1 MRQTVYRRH
10 DFYLGLIMEQGKS
23 TKDVKGKVQEG
34 KAPLRPNTEDLVDG
48 GSNHSSEETPV
59 MGVERRVGIIQL
71 EIPLTTSKKG
81 RRTNSVSA
89 KGIPIT
95 RSMVWRA
102 YKKVRSNKGSSGVDG
117 ESLKSF
123 RKHQDD
129 NLYKLWNRLTSGS
142 YFPKAVKE
150 VSIPKKDGKMRKLGI
165 PTVEDR
171 IAQQV
176 VKDYLES
183 RFEKEFQE
191 NSYGYRPLR
200 SAHEALE
207 QVRQNVRKFDWVID
221 MDIKGFFDEV
231 SHELLMKA
239 LERHVDERWVKMYI
253 KRWLESPIET
263 ETKEL
268 VYRTGKGTP
277 QGGVISPL
285 LANLF
290 LHYVFDK
297 WLSKEYPKLMFVRYA
312 DDIIVHC
319 TSQSEAEDVLK
330 SIKSRMAECQL
341 QLHEKKT
348 KIVFCKKYKKRSG
361 HKTVKFDFLGFS
373 FQPRPTGL
381 KNGLMFLGYDC
392 AISQSSKSKILGDIR
407 STDFQRWSNRSV
419 EEIAEF
425 FEKKIIGWI
434 NYYGK
439 FRKHALYPLFRYFD
453 RRLIDWARRRYK
465 RFNRSFTQACKW
477 YYRFKRKNPELF
489 AHWRMGYIDV

>member
-1 MRQTVYRRH
+1 
-10 DFYLGLIMEQGKS
+10 MEQGKS
-23 TKDVKGKVQEG
+23 TKDAKGKAQGEETSSR
-34 KAPLRPNTEDLVDG
+34 LNTDDLVDG
-48 GSNHSSEETPV
+48 GSNRISEETPV
-59 MGVERRVGIIQL
+59 MGAERRVGIIQL
-71 EIPLTTSKKG
+71 ELPLTTSKQG
-81 RRTNSVSA
+81 RRNNSVSA

-95 RSMVWRA
+95 RSMVWGA
-102 YKKVRSNKGSSGVDG
+102 YKKVRSNKGSAGVDG
-117 ESLKSF
+117 ESLRSF
-123 RKHQDD
+123 QQHQED

-150 VSIPKKDGKMRKLGI
+150 VTIPKKDGRKRKLGI

-176 VKDYLES
+176 IKDYLEA
-183 RFEKEFQE
+183 RFEQLFHDH
-191 NSYGYRPLR
+191 SYGYRPMR
-200 SAHEALE
+200 SAHQALD
-207 QVRQNVRKFDWVID
+207 QVRKNAWKRDWVID

-239 LERHVDERWVKMYI
+239 LERHVEERWVKMYI
-253 KRWLESPIET
+253 KRWLEAPIET

-297 WLSKEYPKLMFVRYA
+297 WLSIEYPNLMFVRYA

-319 TSQSEAEDVLK
+319 TSKEEAEEVLK
-330 SIKSRMAECQL
+330 SIKSRMAACYLE
-341 QLHEKKT
+341 LHEKKT
-348 KIVFCKKYKKRSG
+348 KIVFCKKYKKRSD

-373 FQPRPTGL
+373 FQPRATAMKTGQ
-381 KNGLMFLGYDC
+381 MFLGYDC
-392 AISQSSKSKILGDIR
+392 AISQSNKSKILEEIR
-407 STDFQRWSNRSV
+407 DTQFQRWTNRSI

-425 FEKKIIGWI
+425 FESRIIGWV

-465 RFNRSFTQACKW
+465 RFNRSFTQACRW

-489 AHWRMGYIDV
+489 AHWRMGFIDA

>member
-10 DFYLGLIMEQGKS
+10 EFYLGLIMEQEKS
-23 TKDVKGKVQEG
+23 NKDVKGTGQEG
-34 KAPLRPNTEDLVDG
+34 KTPLSHNTKVLFDG
-48 GSNHSSEETPV
+48 GSNRSSAETSV
-59 MGVERRVGIIQL
+59 MGAERRVGIIQL
-71 EIPLTTSKKG
+71 EIPFTTSIKG
-81 RRTNSVSA
+81 RRINSVSA

-95 RSMVWRA
+95 RLMVWRA
-102 YKKVRSNKGSSGVDG
+102 YKKVRSNKGSAGVDN
-117 ESLKSF
+117 ESLETFSQ
-123 RKHQDD
+123 HQEDK
-129 NLYKLWNRLTSGS
+129 LYKLWNRLTSGS

-150 VSIPKKDGKMRKLGI
+150 VLIPKKDGKKRKLGI

-176 VKDYLES
+176 IKDYLEA
-183 RFEKEFQE
+183 RFEKEFHD

-200 SAHEALE
+200 SAHEALA
-207 QVRQNVRKFDWVID
+207 QVRKNVRKSDWVID

-239 LERHVDERWVKMYI
+239 LERHVEESWVKMYI
-253 KRWLESPIET
+253 KRWLEAPIET

-268 VYRTGKGTP
+268 KYRTGKGTP

-285 LANLF
+285 LGNLF

-297 WLSKEYPKLMFVRYA
+297 WLSKVYPRLDFVRYA

-319 TSQSEAEDVLK
+319 KTQTEAEAVLK
-330 SIKSRMAECQL
+330 SIKIRMVNCHL

-348 KIVFCKKYKKRSG
+348 KIVFCKKYKKRSEY
-361 HKTVKFDFLGFS
+361 KTVKFDFLGFS
-373 FQPRPTGL
+373 FQPRPAAM
-381 KNGLMFLGYDC
+381 KSGLMFLGYDC
-392 AISQSSKSKILGDIR
+392 AISQLSKNRILEGIR
-407 STDFQRWSNRSV
+407 ATNFQRWTNRKI

-425 FEKKIIGWI
+425 FERKIIGWI

-439 FRKHALYPLFRYFD
+439 FRKHALNPLFRCFD

-465 RFNRSFTQACKW
+465 RFKRSFTKASKW

-489 AHWRMGYIDV
+489 AHWRMGYINA